1 MKQQIRPQ
9 RTRIRWTSRKWRRRG
24 SQGSREQSTAAGA
37 QGHGRRASRDR
48 RSLPDSP
55 GGASLPQKVPV
66 DPGSHRGSSG
76 SGGLFFKAEGGAGPQ
91 GLPFR
96 RGSDPDSLSEGNGGR
111 RGLVKEE
118 RELGL
123 LSGINEELEIPRAK
137 SFIYRQTFAPESQE
151 RPLRIPPDGPG
162 PMAEGAEAAQEGRWG
177 TNLLI

>member
-1 MKQQIRPQ
+1 M
-9 RTRIRWTSRKWRRRG
+9 
-24 SQGSREQSTAAGA
+24 
-37 QGHGRRASRDR
+37 
-48 RSLPDSP
+48 
-55 GGASLPQKVPV
+55 

-162 PMAEGAEAAQEGRWG
+162 PMAEGAEAAQEGR
-177 TNLLI
+177 